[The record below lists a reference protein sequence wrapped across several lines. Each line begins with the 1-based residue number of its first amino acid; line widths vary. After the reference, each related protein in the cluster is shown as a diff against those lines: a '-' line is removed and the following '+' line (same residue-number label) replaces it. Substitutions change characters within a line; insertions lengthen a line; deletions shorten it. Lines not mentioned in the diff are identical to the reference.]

1 MTECE
6 SLWEKAKIELAE
18 KLDRDSYDRYLAG
31 IVPIK
36 LDHESNTL
44 HLGVLNDLL
53 ALWLD
58 GNYKTLVA
66 EVASEL
72 LRKAVGVRFE
82 SGYAAAPPRVEP
94 EKPTALNR
102 SRARE
107 VTPSPFRPDFTFS
120 DYVVGNSNRIAFA
133 ASTAVA
139 KNIGKAYNPLFLYGG
154 VGLGKTHLLQGIANA
169 VYERRKRAKIHFLT
183 SEEFL
188 NDYVEALQTR
198 KLPAFRARYR
208 GCDVLLIDDVHFFEG
223 KVGLQEE
230 FFHTFNALY
239 NNHKQIVLA
248 SDRMPQEI
256 PGLEKRLVS
265 RFDWGLSAEIMMPD
279 EETRLAIL
287 AKKQERQKVK
297 VPDEV
302 LRLIAERIPSNIR
315 TLESALSMIIMHVT
329 AFGGEMTRERA
340 EGLLRDKFDVE
351 MARTITITNI
361 QRKVAEYYDIRVA
374 DMTSKKRP
382 NHIAFPRMVAM
393 YLSRQ
398 LTDESLPQIGEAFNR
413 NHATIMHAVSRI
425 ETRMDQDES
434 FSAVVGT
441 LSRQLRSQ

>member
-6 SLWEKAKIELAE
+6 SVWEKTKLELAE

-36 LDHESNTL
+36 LDHETNTL

-58 GNYKTLVA
+58 GNYKTLIS

-72 LRKAVGVRFE
+72 LLKAIGVRFE
-82 SGYAAAPPRVEP
+82 SGYAPQAPRAEADKPAPRPAVKES
-94 EKPTALNR
+94 A
-102 SRARE
+102 
-107 VTPSPFRPDFTFS
+107 PSPFRPDFTFT

-133 ASTAVA
+133 ASSAVA
-139 KNIGKAYNPLFLYGG
+139 QNVGKAYNPLFLYGG
-154 VGLGKTHLLQGIANA
+154 VGLGKTHLLQGIAHSVLQRN
-169 VYERRKRAKIHFLT
+169 KRAKIHFLT

-188 NDYVEALQTR
+188 NEYVQALQTR
-198 KLPAFRARYR
+198 KLPKFRARYR

-248 SDRMPQEI
+248 SDRMPKEI
-256 PGLEKRLVS
+256 PGLENRLVS

-279 EETRLAIL
+279 EETRMAIL

-315 TLESALSMIIMHVT
+315 TLESAMSMVIMHVT
-329 AFGGEMTRERA
+329 AFGGEMTRARA
-340 EGLLRDKFDVE
+340 EELLRDKFNVE
-351 MARTITITNI
+351 MARCITIDGI

-382 NHIAFPRMVAM
+382 NHIAHPRMVAM

-413 NHATIMHAVSRI
+413 NHATIMHAISRI
-425 ETRMDQDES
+425 ETRMEQDDN

-441 LSRQLRSQ
+441 LARQLRNS